1 MHKIPPVN
9 AIRAFEAVAR
19 HMQFQSA
26 AEELGVTPSALSYQ
40 IKQLE
45 AYLGLLLFKRMNRAI
60 ELTSAGELLTGR
72 VSDAFLKLEEA
83 FALLKPEDD
92 DNTLVIS
99 SSLGFSA
106 KWIAPRLH
114 GYLELYPDIDFRLSA
129 SMKLV
134 DFISDGVDAAI
145 RFGQGGY
152 DGLYCELLF
161 DEVVLPL
168 IAPSLFDQIE
178 GQANEQ
184 TLQKMN
190 LLHDD
195 SLKTLLGLDLWSE
208 WVNAVGYNDLDISK
222 GARFSN
228 ADHAIETAIDG
239 AGVIMGRLGFSSRD
253 IDAGRLIAPFK
264 QVIPANRGFYF
275 VCPPSA
281 MEKPKV
287 LNFLGWLRD
296 EVAEQERIIEKV
308 MATKEF
314 VL

>member
-1 MHKIPPVN
+1 MRKIPPVN

-19 HMQFQSA
+19 NMQFQAA

-45 AYLGLLLFKRMNRAI
+45 AHLGLLLFKRKNRAI

-72 VSDAFLKLEEA
+72 VSGAFDKLEDA
-83 FALLKPEDD
+83 FALLKPETD

-106 KWIAPRLH
+106 KWVAPRLH
-114 GYLELYPDIDFRLSA
+114 GYLDLYPEIDFRLSA

-134 DFISDGVDAAI
+134 DFISDGIDAAI

-161 DEVVLPL
+161 DEIVLPL
-168 IAPSLFDQIE
+168 IAPSLMDQID
-178 GQANEQ
+178 GQANEK
-184 TLQKMN
+184 TLQQMN

-195 SLKTLLGLDLWSE
+195 SLKNILGVDLWSN
-208 WVNAVGYNDLDISK
+208 WVNAVGYSDLDITK
-222 GARFSN
+222 GSRFSN

-239 AGVIMGRLGFSSRD
+239 AGVVMGRLGFSSRD

-264 QVIPANRGFYF
+264 KVISADRGFYF

-281 MEKPKV
+281 MEIPKV

-308 MATKEF
+308 MRTKE
-314 VL
+314 LIK

>member
-1 MHKIPPVN
+1 MRKIPPVN
-9 AIRAFEAVAR
+9 AVRAFEAVAR
-19 HMQFQSA
+19 HMQFQAA

-45 AYLGLLLFKRMNRAI
+45 GHLGMPLFKRLNRAI
-60 ELTSAGELLTGR
+60 ELTSAGALIAGR
-72 VSDAFLKLEEA
+72 VSDAFQRLEET
-83 FALLKPEDD
+83 FALLQPELD

-114 GYLELYPDIDFRLSA
+114 GYLDLYPDIDFRLSA

-134 DFISDGVDAAI
+134 DFIADGIDAAI

-152 DGLYCELLF
+152 EGLYSELLF
-161 DEVVLPL
+161 DEIILPL
-168 IAPSLFDQIE
+168 ISPLLFE
-178 GQANEQ
+178 KMGGESNEQ
-184 TLQKMN
+184 MLMDMN

-195 SLKTLLGLDLWSE
+195 SLKIIHGVDLWSD
-208 WVNAVGYNDLDISK
+208 WTTAIGFSKLDINK
-222 GARFSN
+222 GTRFSN

-239 AGVIMGRLGFSSRD
+239 AGIVMGRLGFSSRD
-253 IDAGRLIAPFK
+253 IQAGRLIAPFK
-264 QVIPANRGFYF
+264 QMIPANKAFHF

-281 MEKPKV
+281 MEKPKI

-296 EVAEQERIIEKV
+296 EVNEQAIAMEIVTREKELV
-308 MATKEF
+308 E
-314 VL
+314 

>member
-1 MHKIPPVN
+1 MRKIPPVN
-9 AIRAFEAVAR
+9 AIRAFEAVSR
-19 HMQFQSA
+19 HMQFQAA

-45 AYLGLLLFKRMNRAI
+45 VHLGMSLFKRLNRAI
-60 ELTSAGELLTGR
+60 ELTSAGVLIAGR
-72 VSDAFLKLEEA
+72 VSDAFQQLEET
-83 FALLKPEDD
+83 FALLQPKGD

-134 DFISDGVDAAI
+134 DFIADGVDAAI
-145 RFGQGGY
+145 RFGQGNY

-161 DEVVLPL
+161 DEIVLPL
-168 IAPSLFDQIE
+168 IAPSLFE
-178 GQANEQ
+178 RMGGEANEKI
-184 TLQKMN
+184 LLELN

-195 SLKTLLGLDLWSE
+195 SLKIILGVDLWSD
-208 WVNAVGYNDLDISK
+208 WTRAVGFSNLDITK
-222 GARFSN
+222 GTRFSN
-228 ADHAIETAIDG
+228 ADHAIETTIDG
-239 AGVIMGRLGFSSRD
+239 AGVVMGRLGFSSRD
-253 IDAGRLIAPFK
+253 IQAGRLIAPFK
-264 QVIPANRGFYF
+264 QMIPANKGFYF

-281 MEKPKV
+281 MKKPKV

-296 EVAEQERIIEKV
+296 EVAEQAVAMELLMRKKELIE
-308 MATKEF
+308 
-314 VL
+314 